1 MKHLHHHTTLN
12 KKKPHK
18 HYKKRPP
25 KLPHLS
31 SNSNKQ
37 NKILDKIG
45 IVERLSTI
53 ERSKVIG
60 SRLPCRT
67 EGFVKT
73 LLLSICKLFIL

>member
-1 MKHLHHHTTLN
+1 MNERTETIKNNYAVKHLHHHTTLN

-37 NKILDKIG
+37 KNSKNLIFNKIKLIETSAKI
-45 IVERLSTI
+45 
-53 ERSKVIG
+53 
-60 SRLPCRT
+60 
-67 EGFVKT
+67 
-73 LLLSICKLFIL
+73 